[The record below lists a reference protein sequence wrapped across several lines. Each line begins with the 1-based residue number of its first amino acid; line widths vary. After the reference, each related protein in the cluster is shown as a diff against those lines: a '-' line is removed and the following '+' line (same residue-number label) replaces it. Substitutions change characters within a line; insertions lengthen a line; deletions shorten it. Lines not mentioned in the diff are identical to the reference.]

1 MTSARCPYCLA
12 PESGGGRPACLCAVS
27 APDDFEPLRLR
38 PYVRLPDPEEPAPGP
53 ALPPVAPPPAP
64 GWRPPGVPAGPA
76 PPGDARP
83 PLAALPDLRGLRGVR
98 PVARAGAGRR
108 ARPGAAGPTS
118 RTVRCPEPGAEVPA
132 PPGAR
137 PGKRAV
143 PTVLAMAG
151 TAVAVTAGLLSGEPF
166 ADRRD
171 RATPPADDTAVP
183 AAEDTARD
191 DDRAPADALPPS
203 RSTSRAASPGPL
215 PDAAASAP
223 GAWHPRPPAHATA
236 APPVPATLREGA
248 TGRRVTELQLRL
260 RELGIFTTPVDG
272 YYGAGVRD
280 AVARYQ
286 ARYGVPDD
294 LRGVYGPATRASLES
309 HTYGP

>member
-1 MTSARCPYCLA
+1 M
-12 PESGGGRPACLCAVS
+12 S

-38 PYVRLPDPEEPAPGP
+38 PYVRLADPEEAAPAPAFPP
-53 ALPPVAPPPAP
+53 AAPPPAP
-64 GWRPPGVPAGPA
+64 DTVGRRPPGAPAGTA
-76 PPGDARP
+76 PPGTTPPGITLPGTARP
-83 PLAALPDLRGLRGVR
+83 PLAVLPDLRGLRGVR
-98 PVARAGAGRR
+98 PVARAGAAHR
-108 ARPGAAGPTS
+108 ARSGTAGPTS
-118 RTVRCPEPGAEVPA
+118 RTVRCPEPGAEAPA

-137 PGKRAV
+137 SGKRAV

-151 TAVAVTAGLLSGEPF
+151 TAVAVTAGLLGGEPF

-191 DDRAPADALPPS
+191 DDRVPADVLPPS
-203 RSTSRAASPGPL
+203 RSTARAASPGPL
-215 PDAAASAP
+215 PDAAVSTP

-236 APPVPATLREGA
+236 TPPAPVTLREGT

-260 RELGIFTTPVDG
+260 RELRIFTAPVDG
-272 YYGAGVRD
+272 YYGAGLRD

-294 LRGVYGPATRASLES
+294 PRGVYGPATRASLES